1 MSHSVLRT
9 QRSSSNGRSGF
20 TRGLPCTLGLS
31 GPSLLPIAEEN
42 QFKLEIAYSVCN
54 SKQAEQEVVD
64 SLQAAARAA
73 VVRYQAQCNV
83 VQSREAH
90 ERAVAEAEATLAKSR
105 EAEAQALA
113 RSYEAEIRLAAVLQ
127 TEAQSRLRYYDR
139 MHEVAANNV
148 NDAEFQVGMVR
159 HDIWVQNETTFAAE
173 KEWMAKDDRASS
185 RSPSATCSPS
195 ATPSPCATPSSC
207 ATPLSAT
214 PSPST

>member
-9 QRSSSNGRSGF
+9 QRSSSRSGF

-31 GPSLLPIAEEN
+31 GPSLLPVAEEN
-42 QFKLEIAYSVCN
+42 QFKLEIAYNVCN

-73 VVRYQAQCNV
+73 VVRYQAQCNL

-90 ERAVAEAEATLAKSR
+90 ERAVAEAESTLTKSR

-139 MHEVAANNV
+139 MHEVAASNV

-159 HDIWVQNETTFAAE
+159 HAIWVQNEATFTAE
-173 KEWMAKDDRASS
+173 KEWIAKDDRASS

-207 ATPLSAT
+207 ATPSLSAT